1 MSLRELRTS
10 KKVEMGRRRG
20 SATDRRHRSKAWIG
34 GLGRLGSSTKW
45 VSWWVG
51 EVELWWVGEVE
62 LWWVGEIEDR
72 VRPTV
77 ARQIGE
83 SLRE

>member
-1 MSLRELRTS
+1 MFERVSLRELRTS

-51 EVELWWVGEVE
+51 EVELWWVGE
-62 LWWVGEIEDR
+62 IEDR

>member
-1 MSLRELRTS
+1 MSLRELRALE
-10 KKVEMGRRRG
+10 KVEMGRRRG
-20 SATDRRHRSKAWIG
+20 SVTDRRHRSKAWIG

-51 EVELWWVGEVE
+51 EVELWWVGE
-62 LWWVGEIEDR
+62 IEDR

>member
-1 MSLRELRTS
+1 MSLRELKAS
-10 KKVEMGRRRG
+10 EKVEMGWRRG

-51 EVELWWVGEVE
+51 EVELWWVGE
-62 LWWVGEIEDR
+62 IEDR

>member
-10 KKVEMGRRRG
+10 KKVEMGQRRG

-51 EVELWWVGEVE
+51 EVELWWVGE
-62 LWWVGEIEDR
+62 IEDR

>member
-51 EVELWWVGEVE
+51 EVELWWVGE
-62 LWWVGEIEDR
+62 IEDR

>member
-51 EVELWWVGEVE
+51 DVELWWAGD
-62 LWWVGEIEDR
+62 IEDR

-77 ARQIGE
+77 VRQIGE

>member
-51 EVELWWVGEVE
+51 EVELWWVGE
-62 LWWVGEIEDR
+62 IEDR

-83 SLRE
+83 SLRAKMGI

>member
-1 MSLRELRTS
+1 MSLRELKAS
-10 KKVEMGRRRG
+10 EKVEMGRRRG

-51 EVELWWVGEVE
+51 EVELWWVGE
-62 LWWVGEIEDR
+62 IEDR

>member
-1 MSLRELRTS
+1 MSLRELRAS

-20 SATDRRHRSKAWIG
+20 SATNRRHRSKAWIG

-51 EVELWWVGEVE
+51 EVELWWVD
-62 LWWVGEIEDR
+62 EIEDR

>member
-1 MSLRELRTS
+1 MDQRRIGGTGL
-10 KKVEMGRRRG
+10 RRG
-20 SATDRRHRSKAWIG
+20 SAAW

-45 VSWWVG
+45 VS
-51 EVELWWVGEVE
+51 WWVGEVE